1 MLDRDAVV
9 PVLYGSQTGR
19 AKDVAYQV
27 ARRLA
32 REGYRTSVGSVA
44 SCGFEGL
51 AELCGDA
58 GRRCAVFVVS
68 TTGQGDAPDNM
79 LAVWRRLL
87 RRSCP
92 RLDGLTHAVLA
103 LGDSS
108 YDKYNYVGKM
118 LHNRLGGLGSTPLCE
133 RGLCDDQDLN
143 GLDDALAPWVDA
155 LVAALHAA
163 SSVSGAAPAAPPSPV
178 QEDVYHP
185 RYLAVLRA
193 GGSGGG
199 GGGGD
204 GGPAPLDAPPAESG
218 APPLLRA
225 TVCENR
231 RLTPEEHWQDV
242 RHIALQL
249 GVAAAAD
256 EAALAGYEAGC
267 SLSILPRNPARSVAW
282 MLGRLGLS
290 GDEVV
295 DVAVNPATGVA
306 LVGSDSLAGT
316 AATVRTLLESVLGL
330 EGVPG
335 RAAFGALAQRCPAE
349 AAEER
354 AKLEEMASA
363 EGAEELRFYCT
374 KERRSFCEVL
384 KDFPSVPVTLDLLLD
399 IVPVQQRRQYSISSL
414 PSATPSITVAVVA
427 YKTPYG
433 RAKAGLCSTYLAALK
448 PGDAIDVAVCAPT
461 ATFPDADAPVVLI
474 GPGTGVAP
482 CRSLLQALQA
492 DDAEREAAR
501 GKATLVFG
509 CRNRAADYLYGAEM
523 EALARSGWLRA
534 YETAF
539 SRDQERKVYVQ
550 DVVRGCEAVSAAVV
564 EALDDAEGA
573 AGLVFISGSSKNM
586 PQSVEKALAFCFM
599 RARDMT
605 EAEATAYIAG
615 MKRKRRIQLDTWA

>member
-9 PVLYGSQTGR
+9 PVMYGSQTGR

-44 SCGFEGL
+44 SCGFDGL
-51 AELCGDA
+51 AELADTP

-87 RRSCP
+87 RKSCP

-118 LHNRLGGLGSTPLCE
+118 LHNRLGGLGSTPLCD

-143 GLDDALAPWVDA
+143 GLDDALAPWVDS

-163 SSVSGAAPAAPPSPV
+163 ASSASAGTPPPAPV
-178 QEDVYHP
+178 QADVYHP
-185 RYLAVLRA
+185 RYLVTLRA
-193 GGSGGG
+193 GRLAGAA
-199 GGGGD
+199 
-204 GGPAPLDAPPAESG
+204 GGPAPIDAPPAESG

-231 RLTPEEHWQDV
+231 RLTPDEHWQDV
-242 RHIALQL
+242 RHVGFQL
-249 GVAAAAD
+249 GAAD

-282 MLGRLGLS
+282 MLGRLGVC
-290 GDEVV
+290 GDELV

-306 LVGSDSLAGT
+306 LVGSDSLAGA
-316 AATVRTLLESVLGL
+316 AATIRTLLESVLGL
-330 EGVPG
+330 ESVPG
-335 RAAFGALAQRCPAE
+335 RAAFAALAQRCPAE

-384 KDFPSVPVTLDLLLD
+384 KDFPSVAVTLDLLLD

-433 RAKAGLCSTYLAALK
+433 RAKAGLCSTHLAALE

-482 CRSLLQALQA
+482 CRSLLQSLQA
-492 DDAEREAAR
+492 DDGEREAAK

-523 EALARSGWLRA
+523 EALAKSGWLRA

-550 DVVRGCEAVSAAVV
+550 DVVRGCEVVSAAVV

-605 EAEATAYIAG
+605 ETEATAYIAG